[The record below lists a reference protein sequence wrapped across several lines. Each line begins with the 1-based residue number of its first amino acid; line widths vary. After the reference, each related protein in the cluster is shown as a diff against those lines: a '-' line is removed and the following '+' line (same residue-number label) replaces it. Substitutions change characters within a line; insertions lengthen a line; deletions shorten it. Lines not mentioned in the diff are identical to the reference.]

1 MIVASTLSTIEG
13 VIPYVI
19 LAGVVVFFLLRL
31 VVLPLVDFLVRARRR
46 DNQHAK

>member
-19 LAGVVVFFLLRL
+19 LAGVVFFFLLRL
-31 VVLPLVDFLVRARRR
+31 VVMPLIDILVRARRR
-46 DNQHAK
+46 DNQRAE